1 MQIFSDF
8 SENMENLKKLKMGL
22 NDGILDFEGRSPVR
36 SFLNLSNKT
45 NP

>member
-36 SFLNLSNKT
+36 SPF
-45 NP
+45 